1 MLIGIIL
8 SIVVAILWSLGEVSY
23 SKMSKKYD
31 KANVFMYTYL
41 FRAIIYMLVVFL
53 FKRTLYASVELNTFL
68 VILPIIL
75 CDLFASMVVNGA
87 VFNGKLTV
95 VSPIMAAY
103 PVLDILFGFFLL
115 NEGISKIQVA
125 LAVLICLSIIILAMS
140 QKKSE
145 HAPHPIKGIIFAI
158 LYMLL
163 VACSTFFEKTIYIN
177 DFSVYELYYY
187 KGMVYTAVSVFFGMV
202 VIISPVKMQKP
213 NFSII
218 KGNGLAPIG
227 NIVYSFA
234 LQFGA
239 MSIVATISSLYS
251 VLTNIVSRVF
261 LKEKIN
267 IKERVCIATII
278 VSTFLLVLL
287 GFIA

>member
-1 MLIGIIL
+1 MVIGIIL
-8 SIVVAILWSLGEVSY
+8 SIIVAILWSLGEVSY

-41 FRAIIYMLVVFL
+41 FRAIIYMFVVFL
-53 FKRTLYASVELNTFL
+53 FKRTLYGSIDVNTFI

-75 CDLFASMVVNGA
+75 CDLFASMVINIA

-103 PVLDILFGFFLL
+103 PVLDIVLGFFLL
-115 NEGISKIQVA
+115 DEGISIVQLV
-125 LAVLICLSIIILAMS
+125 LVGLICLSIIILTMS

-145 HAPHPIKGIIFAI
+145 HAPHPIKGILFAI
-158 LYMLL
+158 VYMLL
-163 VACSTFFEKTIYIN
+163 VACSTYFEKTIYLN
-177 DFSVYELYYY
+177 SFTVYDLYYY
-187 KGMVYTAVSVFFGMV
+187 KGMVYTVVSVIFGMI
-202 VIISPVKMQKP
+202 VIVSPVKMQKP

-218 KGNGLAPIG
+218 KGNCLAPIG

-234 LQFGA
+234 LNFGA

-267 IKERVCIATII
+267 IKERICIGTII

-287 GFIA
+287 GFIL